1 MDVLYLSLAMDEED
15 EKCKVRYRQL
25 DLFSSLE
32 EKDNKL
38 DYNREALKEENN
50 LQNAMLKIKEKYGK
64 NAILKGMDLEDGAT
78 TMDRNRQIGGH
89 HE

>member
-1 MDVLYLSLAMDEED
+1 MAATKLASEED
-15 EKCKVRYRQL
+15 EISKVRYRQL

-38 DYNREALKEENN
+38 DYNREILKEENN
-50 LQNAMLKIKEKYGK
+50 LQNAMLKIKKKYGK

>member
-1 MDVLYLSLAMDEED
+1 M
-15 EKCKVRYRQL
+15 
-25 DLFSSLE
+25 
-32 EKDNKL
+32 